1 MKNRSRTYKG
11 GEDGNTNTPAKKG
24 FFGGLFEKNDNDGDK
39 NVLEKLSSGAT
50 ATFQKTTGYGENPGA
65 KINNDLKEAKT
76 DYDNAVQEIN
86 KKLEEDRNKSKSQI
100 VELEEKAQAATTK
113 AKTDYD
119 EKIKE
124 LEEKKNEELAKAK
137 QTAAALSQPQT
148 MGGGKRARKSRRKVR
163 KTKRNNKK
171 VRISRKKKHHKKSS
185 RRHRK

>member
-11 GEDGNTNTPAKKG
+11 GDDGTNTTSQESKKSG
-24 FFGGLFEKNDNDGDK
+24 FFGGIFGKKENDGNDGESNFLNNIGTTATDALGIGKND
-39 NVLEKLSSGAT
+39 
-50 ATFQKTTGYGENPGA
+50 GEQ
-65 KINNDLKEAKT
+65 INNAIKKAKT

-100 VELEEKAQAATTK
+100 VELEEKAQQATTK

-124 LEEKKNEELAKAK
+124 LKEKRNKALVEAN
-137 QTAAALSQPQT
+137 QTAAALSQP

-171 VRISRKKKHHKKSS
+171 ARISRKKKHHKKSS